1 MQMDKQKLKT
11 IKAEVK
17 YLYVIIPVKMLTNSE
32 NVPRRKKLNSYY

>member
-17 YLYVIIPVKMLTNSE
+17 CLYVIITVKMLTKSE